1 MEWLLR
7 FLIGGTVVLL
17 FSIVGDV
24 TRPKSFAG
32 IFGAAPSVALAT
44 LLLAVHYHD
53 ASYAATQA
61 RSMLIGAAALGV
73 YAWVC
78 GMALWHRREPVAGL
92 MLAAISLWIVLAGA
106 GWAAL
111 LRGR

>member
-7 FLIGGTVVLL
+7 FVIGGTAVLL
-17 FSIVGDV
+17 FSIIGDI

-44 LLLAVHYHD
+44 LLLAVRYHGV
-53 ASYAATQA
+53 SYAATQA
-61 RSMLIGAAALGV
+61 RSMLIGAAALAV

-78 GMALWHRREPVAGL
+78 GVALWSRRESVARIQLAAVSLWMALAVA
-92 MLAAISLWIVLAGA
+92 LWAV
-106 GWAAL
+106 L
-111 LRGR
+111 LR